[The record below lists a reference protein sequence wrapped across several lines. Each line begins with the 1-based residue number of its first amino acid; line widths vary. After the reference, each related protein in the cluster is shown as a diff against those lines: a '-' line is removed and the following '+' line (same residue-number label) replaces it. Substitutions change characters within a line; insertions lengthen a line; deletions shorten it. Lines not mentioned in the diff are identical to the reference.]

1 MRGTGHAGGYR
12 IYAITWFWLLVITI
26 LEVGVV
32 LMRFPR
38 VALAVLLVT
47 MALMKAVLIAAYFMH
62 LRFERLNLV
71 YTVATPLL
79 LGVIL
84 FCALV
89 PDALNALRL
98 R

>member
-1 MRGTGHAGGYR
+1 MRGTGPAGAYR
-12 IYAITWFWLLVITI
+12 IYAVTWFWLLVITV

-32 LMRFPR
+32 LLHVHR
-38 VALAVLLVT
+38 VVLAVLLVT
-47 MALMKAVLIAAYFMH
+47 MALMKAVLIAAHFMH
-62 LRFERLNLV
+62 LRFERLSLV

-89 PDALNALRL
+89 PDALYALRL

>member
-1 MRGTGHAGGYR
+1 VRGTGHAGGYR
-12 IYAITWFWLLVITI
+12 IYTVTWFWLLVITI

-32 LMRFPR
+32 LLRIPR

-47 MALMKAVLIAAYFMH
+47 MALVKAVLIAAHFMH
-62 LRFERLNLV
+62 LRFERLSLV
-71 YTVATPLL
+71 YTVVTPLL

-89 PDALNALRL
+89 PDALNALRP